1 MAESIAD
8 SKPAD
13 GALLSVGSWRLLQPQ
28 LPRPVTGR
36 TEAQA
41 SDATPSGYHK
51 CPPHEALLGGV
62 CIAADPPL
70 SRER

>member
-13 GALLSVGSWRLLQPQ
+13 GALLSVGSWRLLQPSQ

-41 SDATPSGYHK
+41 SDATPSG
-51 CPPHEALLGGV
+51 
-62 CIAADPPL
+62 
-70 SRER
+70 